1 MRSPNIVWV
10 MWHVTGVRQFNRI
23 AQYQSIVRSS
33 QASLNSVRCTSVR
46 CAAVE
51 LIRSSAL
58 VCLQPLVLVQ
68 RFVHVRCARTA
79 HRLCERTI
87 PHDLVDNEPRAPVV
101 LADDNLGQR
110 RTVHLL
116 VGDAP
121 TFGAQQRA
129 VDQVER
135 RVEEPSQ
142 NEP

>member
-1 MRSPNIVWV
+1 MR
-10 MWHVTGVRQFNRI
+10 R
-23 AQYQSIVRSS
+23 
-33 QASLNSVRCTSVR
+33 
-46 CAAVE
+46 AAVE
-51 LIRSSAL
+51 LIRSSTL

-110 RTVHLL
+110 RTVHFL

-142 NEP
+142 KEP